1 MQKKTGNNGAKY
13 PTHLAK
19 RLGWGALALAIVV
32 AILFGLAH
40 GKGSQA
46 RQAKRQALRVLTPTQ
61 VRTNGYTSSA
71 SCRACHPSQ
80 YASWHRSYHR
90 TMTQLAGP
98 HSVMGRFD
106 GTEVESGG
114 LLYRVFQT
122 NGQYWA
128 TMPDPEIIMLAVET
142 GQRVNDHTYQIRTN
156 GVLSMLD
163 LRTVPRVDKRV
174 VMTTGSHHYQTYWVE
189 GSVLNP
195 TNQINEAKYGNLLQ
209 TLPLVYLPR
218 EQQWI
223 PRENAFMMAPS
234 SKRMISQWNHH
245 CIKCHST
252 AGNPGIVANKITIP
266 YTIRKGDTLSTI
278 AKRHKTTEAAIT
290 KANDIK
296 NPNDIQPG
304 QELKLSK
311 IQHTFDTRTAELGI
325 SCEACHGPAAGHA
338 EHYRS
343 PLARYAEQH
352 RDAQAAKVV
361 NPAKLDHRRS
371 SQVCGQCH
379 GVYIYNDAERGQRF
393 ARSGP
398 AYRPGDNIHS
408 IRYYIQ
414 HPGPAPT
421 PERQEE
427 LEKNPEFFR
436 ERWWDDGT
444 VLAGGREFT
453 AMRVSACY
461 TKGTMSC
468 LSCHSMHHSD
478 EVEPDS
484 WRKDQLKPDMR
495 GNAACVECHAKP
507 EYTTAIERHTFH
519 KPGSTGSNCL
529 NCHMPHTTYALLGAI
544 RNHQIQ
550 SPSAERSIRHGVPN
564 ACNLCHLDQT
574 LDWTQQQL
582 AKRYGHEPL
591 PLSAEQRN
599 TSAAL
604 LWLLKG
610 HAAQRAI
617 TAWHAGWEPASEVSG
632 EDWLAPHL
640 ARLLDDP
647 YGVVR
652 HIAKE
657 SLGKQTGFGGFE
669 FDFLA
674 GAPERARLAKRA
686 IAQWSEQPG
695 EASGAAILIEPD
707 RQLMETAIQA
717 LLKRRDNRPFTI
729 KE

>member
-1 MQKKTGNNGAKY
+1 M
-13 PTHLAK
+13 
-19 RLGWGALALAIVV
+19 GWGAFALALTV
-32 AILFGLAH
+32 AILFGLAY
-40 GKGSQA
+40 GKSSFSK
-46 RQAKRQALRVLTPTQ
+46 QAKRQELRALTPTQ
-61 VRTNGYTSSA
+61 VKSDGYTSSA

-80 YASWHRSYHR
+80 YASWHKSYHR

-98 HSVMGRFD
+98 HSVMGKFD
-106 GTEVESGG
+106 GTEVASGG
-114 LLYRVFQT
+114 LLYSVYQT
-122 NGQYWA
+122 NDQYWA
-128 TMPDPEIIMLAVET
+128 KMPDPEIIMKTIET
-142 GQRVNDHTYQIRTN
+142 GRRINDHNYQIRTN
-156 GVLSMLD
+156 GVLSVID

-195 TNQINEAKYGNLLQ
+195 TNQINERKYGNLLQ
-209 TLPLVYLPR
+209 TLPLVYLPK

-252 AGNPGIVANKITIP
+252 AGNPGLIDN
-266 YTIRKGDTLSTI
+266 G
-278 AKRHKTTEAAIT
+278 
-290 KANDIK
+290 
-296 NPNDIQPG
+296 
-304 QELKLSK
+304 
-311 IQHTFDTRTAELGI
+311 TFDTRTAELGI

-343 PLARYAEQH
+343 PLARYADQFS
-352 RDAQAAKVV
+352 DAAAAKVV

-379 GVYIYNDAERGQRF
+379 GVFIYNDPKRGQQF

-398 AYRPGDNIHS
+398 IYRPGDDIHS

-414 HPGPAPT
+414 HPGPSPT
-421 PERQEE
+421 PVRQEE

-444 VLAGGREFT
+444 ILAGGREFT

-461 TKGTMSC
+461 TKGEMSC

-478 EVEPDS
+478 PV
-484 WRKDQLKPDMR
+484 DQLKPDMR
-495 GNAACVECHAKP
+495 GNAACIECHADP
-507 EYTTAIERHTFH
+507 QYTTQIEQHTFH
-519 KPGSTGSNCL
+519 EKNSTGSNCL
-529 NCHMPHTTYALLGAI
+529 NCHMPHTTYALLGGI

-550 SPSAERSIRHGVPN
+550 SPSAKRSIRHGVPN

-574 LDWTQQQL
+574 LDWAQQHL

-591 PLSAEQRN
+591 PLSAEQKS

-617 TAWHAGWEPASEVSG
+617 TAWHAGWQPAREISG
-632 EDWLAPHL
+632 GDWLAPHL
-640 ARLLDDP
+640 ARLLEDP

-657 SLGKQTGFGGFE
+657 SLEKQPGFGEFE
-669 FDFLA
+669 YDFLA
-674 GAPERARLAKRA
+674 DAPKRTRLAKRA
-686 IAQWSEQPG
+686 IAQWNEQPG
-695 EASGAAILIEPD
+695 ETSGEAILIESD
-707 RQLMETAIQA
+707 RRLMETAIQA
-717 LLKRRDNRPFTI
+717 LLKRRDDRPFTI

>member
-1 MQKKTGNNGAKY
+1 M
-13 PTHLAK
+13 
-19 RLGWGALALAIVV
+19 ALAIVV
-32 AILFGLAH
+32 AVLFGLAH

-46 RQAKRQALRVLTPTQ
+46 RQAKRATLQALTPTQ

-80 YASWHRSYHR
+80 YASWHKSYHR

-114 LLYRVFQT
+114 LLYRVYQT

-128 TMPDPEIIMLAVET
+128 TMPDPEILMKAVET
-142 GQRVNDHTYQIRTN
+142 GRRVNDHSYQIRTN
-156 GVLSMLD
+156 GMLSMLD

-189 GSVLNP
+189 GSVRNP

-209 TLPLVYLPR
+209 TLPLVYLPK

-252 AGNPGIVANKITIP
+252 AGNPGLT
-266 YTIRKGDTLSTI
+266 GS
-278 AKRHKTTEAAIT
+278 
-290 KANDIK
+290 
-296 NPNDIQPG
+296 G
-304 QELKLSK
+304 
-311 IQHTFDTRTAELGI
+311 TFDTRTAELGI

-343 PLARYAEQH
+343 PLARYADQFS
-352 RDAQAAKVV
+352 DDSAAQVV

-379 GVYIYNDAERGQRF
+379 GVYIYQDEKTGNEF

-398 AYRPGDNIHS
+398 VYRPGDNIHD

-414 HPGPAPT
+414 HPGPEPT
-421 PERQEE
+421 PVRQEE
-427 LEKNPEFFR
+427 LEKNPDFFR

-444 VLAGGREFT
+444 ILAGGREFT

-478 EVEPDS
+478 PV
-484 WRKDQLKPDMR
+484 DQLKPEMR
-495 GNAACVECHAKP
+495 GNAACVECHAEP

-519 KPGSTGSNCL
+519 KPSSTGSNCL

-550 SPSAERSIRHGVPN
+550 SPSTKRSIRHDVPN

-574 LDWTQQQL
+574 LDWAQQHL

-591 PLSAEQRN
+591 PLNAEQKS

-617 TAWHAGWEPASEVSG
+617 TAWHAGWQPAREISG
-632 EDWLAPHL
+632 GDWLAPHL
-640 ARLLDDP
+640 ARLLEDP

-657 SLGKQTGFGGFE
+657 SLEKQPGFGEFE
-669 FDFLA
+669 YDFLA
-674 GAPERARLAKRA
+674 DAPKRARLAKRA

-695 EASGAAILIEPD
+695 ETSGEAILIESD
-707 RQLMETAIQA
+707 RRLMETAIQA
-717 LLKRRDNRPFTI
+717 LLKRRDDRPFTI

>member
-1 MQKKTGNNGAKY
+1 M
-13 PTHLAK
+13 PSRLAK
-19 RLGWGALALAIVV
+19 RLGWGVMALAIVV
-32 AILFGLAH
+32 AVLFGLAH

-46 RQAKRQALRVLTPTQ
+46 RQAKRATLQALTPTQ

-80 YASWHRSYHR
+80 YASWHKSYHR

-98 HSVMGRFD
+98 HSVMGQFD

-114 LLYRVFQT
+114 LLYRVYQT

-128 TMPDPEIIMLAVET
+128 TMPDPEILMKAVET
-142 GQRVNDHTYQIRTN
+142 GRRVNDHTYQIRTN

-189 GSVLNP
+189 GSVRNP

-209 TLPLVYLPR
+209 TLPLVYLPK

-252 AGNPGIVANKITIP
+252 AGNPGLT
-266 YTIRKGDTLSTI
+266 GS
-278 AKRHKTTEAAIT
+278 
-290 KANDIK
+290 
-296 NPNDIQPG
+296 G
-304 QELKLSK
+304 
-311 IQHTFDTRTAELGI
+311 TFDTRTAELGI

-343 PLARYAEQH
+343 PLARYADQFS
-352 RDAQAAKVV
+352 DDSAAQVV

-379 GVYIYNDAERGQRF
+379 GVYIYQDEKAGNEF

-398 AYRPGDNIHS
+398 VYRPGDNIHD

-414 HPGPAPT
+414 HPGPEPT
-421 PERQEE
+421 PVRQEE
-427 LEKNPEFFR
+427 LEKNPDFFR

-444 VLAGGREFT
+444 ILAGGREFT

-478 EVEPDS
+478 PV
-484 WRKDQLKPDMR
+484 DQLKPEMR
-495 GNAACVECHAKP
+495 GNAACVECHAEP

-519 KPGSTGSNCL
+519 KPSSTGSNCL

-550 SPSAERSIRHGVPN
+550 SPSAKRSIRHGVPN

-574 LDWTQQQL
+574 LDWTQQHL
-582 AKRYGHEPL
+582 AKRYGHKPL
-591 PLSAEQRN
+591 PLNAEQKS

-617 TAWHAGWEPASEVSG
+617 TAWHAGWQPAREISG
-632 EDWLAPHL
+632 GDWLAPHL
-640 ARLLDDP
+640 ARLLEDP

-657 SLGKQTGFGGFE
+657 SLEKQPGFGEFE
-669 FDFLA
+669 YDFLA
-674 GAPERARLAKRA
+674 DAPKRARLAKRA
-686 IAQWSEQPG
+686 IAQWNEQPG
-695 EASGAAILIEPD
+695 ETSGEAILIESD
-707 RQLMETAIQA
+707 RRLMETAIQA
-717 LLKRRDNRPFTI
+717 LLKRRDDRPFTI

>member
-1 MQKKTGNNGAKY
+1 LEQNLFKKSAKH
-13 PTHLAK
+13 PSPLS
-19 RLGWGALALAIVV
+19 WGVFALSIVV

-40 GKGSQA
+40 GKSSQS
-46 RQAKRQALRVLTPTQ
+46 RQAKREVLQALTPTQ

-71 SCRACHPSQ
+71 SCRSCHPSQ
-80 YASWHRSYHR
+80 YASWHKSYHR

-98 HSVMGRFD
+98 HSVMGQFD

-114 LLYRVFQT
+114 LLYRVYET

-128 TMPDPEIIMLAVET
+128 TMPDPEIIMKAVET
-142 GQRVNDHTYQIRTN
+142 GRRVNDHTYQIRTN
-156 GVLSMLD
+156 DVLSMLD
-163 LRTVPRVDKRV
+163 LRTVPRVEKRV

-195 TNQINEAKYGNLLQ
+195 TNQINESKYGNLLQ
-209 TLPLVYLPR
+209 TLPLVYLPK

-252 AGNPGIVANKITIP
+252 AGNPGLTDN
-266 YTIRKGDTLSTI
+266 R
-278 AKRHKTTEAAIT
+278 
-290 KANDIK
+290 
-296 NPNDIQPG
+296 
-304 QELKLSK
+304 
-311 IQHTFDTRTAELGI
+311 TFDTRTAELGI

-343 PLARYAEQH
+343 PLARYADQLS
-352 RDAQAAKVV
+352 DAAAAKVI

-379 GVYIYNDAERGQRF
+379 GVYIYNDPERGQQF

-398 AYRPGDNIHS
+398 IYQPGDDINS
-408 IRYYIQ
+408 VRYYIQ

-421 PERQEE
+421 PVRQEE

-444 VLAGGREFT
+444 ILAGGREFT

-461 TKGTMSC
+461 TKGEMSC

-478 EVEPDS
+478 PV
-484 WRKDQLKPDMR
+484 DQLKPDMR
-495 GNAACVECHAKP
+495 GNAACIECHTDP
-507 EYTTAIERHTFH
+507 EYTTQIEQHTFH
-519 KPGSTGSNCL
+519 EKKSTGSNCL

-550 SPSAERSIRHGVPN
+550 SPSAKRSIRHGVPN

-574 LDWTQQQL
+574 LDWVQQHL
-582 AKRYGHEPL
+582 VKRYNHEPL
-591 PLSAEQRN
+591 PLSAEQKS

-617 TAWHAGWEPASEVSG
+617 TAWHAGWQPARDVSG
-632 EDWLAPHL
+632 GDWLAPHL
-640 ARLLDDP
+640 ARLLEDP

-657 SLGKQTGFGGFE
+657 SLEKQPGFGEFE
-669 FDFLA
+669 FDFLSK
-674 GAPERARLAKRA
+674 APERARLAKRA
-686 IAQWSEQPG
+686 IKQWNQQPG
-695 EASGAAILIEPD
+695 DATGEAILIDID
-707 RQLMETAIQA
+707 RRLMETAIEA
-717 LLKRRDNRPFTI
+717 LLQRRDDRPFTI

>member
-1 MQKKTGNNGAKY
+1 MHNIPDKS
-13 PTHLAK
+13 THTLPPLAK
-19 RLGWGALALAIVV
+19 RLGWGVFALAIVV

-40 GKGSQA
+40 GKGSQD
-46 RQAKRQALRVLTPTQ
+46 RQAKRQALELLTPTQ
-61 VRTNGYTSSA
+61 VKTNGYTSSA

-80 YASWHRSYHR
+80 FESWHKSYHR

-98 HSVMGRFD
+98 DSVMGRFD
-106 GTEVESGG
+106 GTEVKSGG
-114 LLYRVFQT
+114 LLYRLYQT

-128 TMPDPEIIMLAVET
+128 TMPDPEILMKTIET
-142 GQRVNDHTYQIRTN
+142 GRRVNDHTYQIRTN
-156 GVLSMLD
+156 GTLSMLD
-163 LRTVPRVDKRV
+163 LRTVPRVEKRV

-195 TNQINEAKYGNLLQ
+195 TNQINEPKYGNLLQ
-209 TLPLVYLPR
+209 TLPLVYLPK

-252 AGNPGIVANKITIP
+252 AGNPGLTDN
-266 YTIRKGDTLSTI
+266 G
-278 AKRHKTTEAAIT
+278 
-290 KANDIK
+290 
-296 NPNDIQPG
+296 
-304 QELKLSK
+304 
-311 IQHTFDTRTAELGI
+311 TFDTRTTELGI
-325 SCEACHGPAAGHA
+325 SCEACHGPAAEHA
-338 EHYRS
+338 QHYRS
-343 PLARYAEQH
+343 PLARYTEQFNE
-352 RDAQAAKVV
+352 AKAAKVV
-361 NPAKLDHRRS
+361 NPAKLDHKRS

-379 GVYIYNDAERGQRF
+379 GVYIYNDAERGQEF

-398 AYRPGDNIHS
+398 IYRPGDDIHS

-421 PERQEE
+421 PMRQEE
-427 LEKNPEFFR
+427 LEKNPGFFR

-444 VLAGGREFT
+444 ILAGGREFT

-461 TKGTMSC
+461 TKGEMSC

-478 EVEPDS
+478 PV
-484 WRKDQLKPDMR
+484 DQLKPEMR
-495 GNAACVECHAKP
+495 SNAACVDCHADP
-507 EYTTAIERHTFH
+507 EYTTAIEQHTFH
-519 KPGSTGSNCL
+519 TPNSTGSNCL

-550 SPSAERSIRHGVPN
+550 SPSAKRSIRHGVPN

-574 LDWTQQQL
+574 LDWTQKYL
-582 AKRYGHEPL
+582 SKRYGHEPL
-591 PLSAEQRN
+591 PLNDEQKS

-617 TAWHAGWEPASEVSG
+617 TAWHAGWKPARDISG
-632 EDWLAPHL
+632 GDWLAPHL
-640 ARLLDDP
+640 ARLLEDP

-657 SLGKQTGFGGFE
+657 SLEKQPGFEEFE

-674 GAPERARLAKRA
+674 EAPERARLAKNA
-686 IAQWSEQPG
+686 ITQWNQQTG
-695 EASGAAILIEPD
+695 DTTGDVILIDSD
-707 RQLMETAIQA
+707 RRLMETAIKA
-717 LLKRRDNRPFTI
+717 LLQRRDDRPVTI

>member
-1 MQKKTGNNGAKY
+1 M
-13 PTHLAK
+13 PSRLAK
-19 RLGWGALALAIVV
+19 RLGWGVMALAIVV
-32 AILFGLAH
+32 AVLFGLAH

-46 RQAKRQALRVLTPTQ
+46 RQAKRATLQALTPTQ

-80 YASWHRSYHR
+80 YASWHNSYHR

-98 HSVMGRFD
+98 HSVMGQFD

-114 LLYRVFQT
+114 LLYRVYQT

-128 TMPDPEIIMLAVET
+128 TMPDPEILMKAVET
-142 GQRVNDHTYQIRTN
+142 GRRVNDHTYQIRTN

-189 GSVLNP
+189 GSVRNP

-209 TLPLVYLPR
+209 TLPLVYLPK

-252 AGNPGIVANKITIP
+252 AGNPGLT
-266 YTIRKGDTLSTI
+266 GS
-278 AKRHKTTEAAIT
+278 
-290 KANDIK
+290 
-296 NPNDIQPG
+296 G
-304 QELKLSK
+304 
-311 IQHTFDTRTAELGI
+311 TFDTRTAELGI

-343 PLARYAEQH
+343 PLARYADQFS
-352 RDAQAAKVV
+352 DDSAAQVV

-379 GVYIYNDAERGQRF
+379 GVYIYQDEKAGNEF

-398 AYRPGDNIHS
+398 VYRPGDNIHD

-414 HPGPAPT
+414 HPGPEPT
-421 PERQEE
+421 PVRQEE
-427 LEKNPEFFR
+427 LEKNPDFFR

-444 VLAGGREFT
+444 ILAGGREFT

-478 EVEPDS
+478 PV
-484 WRKDQLKPDMR
+484 DQLKPEMR
-495 GNAACVECHAKP
+495 GNAACVECHAEP
-507 EYTTAIERHTFH
+507 EYTSAIERHTFH
-519 KPGSTGSNCL
+519 KPSSTGSNCL

-550 SPSAERSIRHGVPN
+550 SPSAKRSIRHGVPN

-574 LDWTQQQL
+574 LDWTQQHL

-591 PLSAEQRN
+591 PLNAEQKS

-617 TAWHAGWEPASEVSG
+617 TAWHAGWQPAREISG
-632 EDWLAPHL
+632 GDWLAPHL
-640 ARLLDDP
+640 ARLLEDP

-657 SLGKQTGFGGFE
+657 SLEKQPGFGEFE
-669 FDFLA
+669 YDFLA
-674 GAPERARLAKRA
+674 DAPKRARLAKRA
-686 IAQWSEQPG
+686 IAQWNEQPG
-695 EASGAAILIEPD
+695 ETSGEAILIESD
-707 RQLMETAIQA
+707 RRLMETAIQA
-717 LLKRRDNRPFTI
+717 LLKRRDDRPFTI

>member
-1 MQKKTGNNGAKY
+1 M
-13 PTHLAK
+13 PSRLAK
-19 RLGWGALALAIVV
+19 RLGWGVMALAIVV
-32 AILFGLAH
+32 AVLFGLAH

-46 RQAKRQALRVLTPTQ
+46 RQAKRATLQALTPTQ

-80 YASWHRSYHR
+80 YASWHNSYHR

-98 HSVMGRFD
+98 HSVMGQFD

-114 LLYRVFQT
+114 LLYRVYQT

-128 TMPDPEIIMLAVET
+128 TMPDPEILMKAVET
-142 GQRVNDHTYQIRTN
+142 GRRVNDHTYQIRTN

-189 GSVLNP
+189 GSVRNP

-209 TLPLVYLPR
+209 TLPLVYLPK

-223 PRENAFMMAPS
+223 PRENAFMIAPS

-252 AGNPGIVANKITIP
+252 AGNPGLT
-266 YTIRKGDTLSTI
+266 GS
-278 AKRHKTTEAAIT
+278 
-290 KANDIK
+290 
-296 NPNDIQPG
+296 G
-304 QELKLSK
+304 
-311 IQHTFDTRTAELGI
+311 TFDTRTAELGI

-343 PLARYAEQH
+343 PLARYADQFS
-352 RDAQAAKVV
+352 DDSAAQVV

-379 GVYIYNDAERGQRF
+379 GVYIYQDEKAGNEF

-398 AYRPGDNIHS
+398 VYRPGDNIHD

-414 HPGPAPT
+414 HPGPEPT
-421 PERQEE
+421 PVRQEE
-427 LEKNPEFFR
+427 LEKNPDFFR

-444 VLAGGREFT
+444 ILAGGREFT

-478 EVEPDS
+478 PV
-484 WRKDQLKPDMR
+484 DQLKPEMR
-495 GNAACVECHAKP
+495 GNAACVECHAEP
-507 EYTTAIERHTFH
+507 EYTSAIERHTFH
-519 KPGSTGSNCL
+519 KPSSTGSNCL

-550 SPSAERSIRHGVPN
+550 SPSTKRSIRHGVPN

-574 LDWTQQQL
+574 LDWTQQHL

-591 PLSAEQRN
+591 PLNAEQKS

-617 TAWHAGWEPASEVSG
+617 TAWHAGWQPAREISG
-632 EDWLAPHL
+632 GDWLAPHL
-640 ARLLDDP
+640 ARLLEDP

-657 SLGKQTGFGGFE
+657 SLEKQPGFGEFE
-669 FDFLA
+669 YDFLA
-674 GAPERARLAKRA
+674 DAPKRARLAKRA
-686 IAQWSEQPG
+686 IAQWNEQPG
-695 EASGAAILIEPD
+695 ETSGEAILIESD
-707 RQLMETAIQA
+707 RRLMETAIQA
-717 LLKRRDNRPFTI
+717 LLKRRDDRPFTI

>member
-1 MQKKTGNNGAKY
+1 MQNIPDKSTT
-13 PTHLAK
+13 PLPPLAK
-19 RLGWGALALAIVV
+19 RLGWGVFALAIVV

-40 GKGSQA
+40 GKGSQE
-46 RQAKRQALRVLTPTQ
+46 RQAKRQALELLTPTQ
-61 VRTNGYTSSA
+61 VKTNGYTSSA

-80 YASWHRSYHR
+80 FESWHKSYHR

-98 HSVMGRFD
+98 DSVMGRFD
-106 GTEVESGG
+106 GTEVKSGG
-114 LLYRVFQT
+114 LLYRLYQT

-128 TMPDPEIIMLAVET
+128 TMPDPEILMKTIET
-142 GQRVNDHTYQIRTN
+142 GRRVNDHTYQIRTN
-156 GVLSMLD
+156 GTLSMLD
-163 LRTVPRVDKRV
+163 LRTVPRVEKRV

-195 TNQINEAKYGNLLQ
+195 TNQINEPKYGNLLQ
-209 TLPLVYLPR
+209 TLPLVYLPK

-252 AGNPGIVANKITIP
+252 AGNPGLTDN
-266 YTIRKGDTLSTI
+266 G
-278 AKRHKTTEAAIT
+278 
-290 KANDIK
+290 
-296 NPNDIQPG
+296 
-304 QELKLSK
+304 
-311 IQHTFDTRTAELGI
+311 TFDTRTTELGI
-325 SCEACHGPAAGHA
+325 SCEACHGPAAEHA
-338 EHYRS
+338 QHYRS
-343 PLARYAEQH
+343 PLARYTEQFNE
-352 RDAQAAKVV
+352 AKAAKVV
-361 NPAKLDHRRS
+361 NPAKLDHKRS

-379 GVYIYNDAERGQRF
+379 GVYIYNDAERGQEF

-398 AYRPGDNIHS
+398 IYRPGDDIHS

-421 PERQEE
+421 PMRQEE

-444 VLAGGREFT
+444 ILAGGREFT

-461 TKGTMSC
+461 TKGEMSC

-478 EVEPDS
+478 PV
-484 WRKDQLKPDMR
+484 DQLKPEMR
-495 GNAACVECHAKP
+495 SNAACVDCHADP
-507 EYTTAIERHTFH
+507 EYTTAIEQHTFH
-519 KPGSTGSNCL
+519 TPNSTGSNCL

-550 SPSAERSIRHGVPN
+550 SPSAKRSIRHGVPN

-574 LDWTQQQL
+574 LDWTQKHL
-582 AKRYGHEPL
+582 SKRYGHEPL
-591 PLSAEQRN
+591 PLNDEQKS

-617 TAWHAGWEPASEVSG
+617 TAWHAGWKPARDISG
-632 EDWLAPHL
+632 GDWLAPHL
-640 ARLLDDP
+640 ARLLEDP

-657 SLGKQTGFGGFE
+657 SLEKQPGFEEFE

-674 GAPERARLAKRA
+674 EAPERARLAKNA
-686 IAQWSEQPG
+686 ITQWNQQTG
-695 EASGAAILIEPD
+695 DTTGDVILIDSD
-707 RQLMETAIQA
+707 RRLMETAIKA
-717 LLKRRDNRPFTI
+717 LLQRRDDRPVTI

>member
-1 MQKKTGNNGAKY
+1 MQRNLVKNAEKL
-13 PTHLAK
+13 PSRLAK
-19 RLGWGALALAIVV
+19 RLGWGVMALAIVV

-46 RQAKRQALRVLTPTQ
+46 RQAKRATLQALTPTQ

-80 YASWHRSYHR
+80 YASWHNSYHR

-114 LLYRVFQT
+114 LLYRVYQT

-128 TMPDPEIIMLAVET
+128 TMPDPEILMKAVET
-142 GQRVNDHTYQIRTN
+142 GRRVNDHTYQIRTN

-163 LRTVPRVDKRV
+163 LRTVPRVEKRV

-189 GSVLNP
+189 GSVRNP

-209 TLPLVYLPR
+209 TLPLVYLPK

-252 AGNPGIVANKITIP
+252 AGNPGLT
-266 YTIRKGDTLSTI
+266 GS
-278 AKRHKTTEAAIT
+278 
-290 KANDIK
+290 
-296 NPNDIQPG
+296 G
-304 QELKLSK
+304 
-311 IQHTFDTRTAELGI
+311 TFDTRTAELGI

-343 PLARYAEQH
+343 PLARYADQFS
-352 RDAQAAKVV
+352 DAPAAQVV

-379 GVYIYNDAERGQRF
+379 GVYIYQDEKAGNEF

-398 AYRPGDNIHS
+398 VYRPGDNIHD

-421 PERQEE
+421 PVRQEE
-427 LEKNPEFFR
+427 LEKNRKFFR

-444 VLAGGREFT
+444 ILAGGREFT

-468 LSCHSMHHSD
+468 LSCHSIHHSD
-478 EVEPDS
+478 PV
-484 WRKDQLKPDMR
+484 DQLKPEMR
-495 GNAACVECHAKP
+495 GNAACVECHAEP

-519 KPGSTGSNCL
+519 KPDSTGSNCL

-550 SPSAERSIRHGVPN
+550 SPSAKRSIRHGVPN

-591 PLSAEQRN
+591 PLSAEQRS

-617 TAWHAGWEPASEVSG
+617 TAWHAGWQPAREVSG
-632 EDWLAPHL
+632 GDWLAPHL

-657 SLGKQTGFGGFE
+657 SLRKQPGFGGFE

-674 GAPERARLAKRA
+674 DAPERARLAKRA

-695 EASGAAILIEPD
+695 KASGETLLIDSD
-707 RQLMETAIQA
+707 RRLMKTAIEA
-717 LLKRRDNRPFTI
+717 LLKERDDRPFTI

>member
-1 MQKKTGNNGAKY
+1 VQRNLVKNAEKL
-13 PTHLAK
+13 PSRLAK
-19 RLGWGALALAIVV
+19 RLGWGVMTLAIVV
-32 AILFGLAH
+32 AVLFGLVH

-46 RQAKRQALRVLTPTQ
+46 RQAKRATLQALTPTQ

-80 YASWHRSYHR
+80 YASWHNSYHR

-114 LLYRVFQT
+114 LLYRVYQT

-128 TMPDPEIIMLAVET
+128 TMPDPEILMKTVET
-142 GQRVNDHTYQIRTN
+142 GRRVNDHTYQIRTN

-163 LRTVPRVDKRV
+163 LRTVPRVEKRV

-189 GSVLNP
+189 GSVRNP

-252 AGNPGIVANKITIP
+252 AGNPGLT
-266 YTIRKGDTLSTI
+266 GS
-278 AKRHKTTEAAIT
+278 
-290 KANDIK
+290 
-296 NPNDIQPG
+296 G
-304 QELKLSK
+304 
-311 IQHTFDTRTAELGI
+311 TFDTRTAELGI

-343 PLARYAEQH
+343 PLARYADQFS
-352 RDAQAAKVV
+352 DAPAAQVV

-379 GVYIYNDAERGQRF
+379 GVYIYQDEKAGNEF

-398 AYRPGDNIHS
+398 VYRPGDNIHD

-421 PERQEE
+421 PVRQEE
-427 LEKNPEFFR
+427 LEKNRKFFR

-444 VLAGGREFT
+444 ILAGGREFT

-468 LSCHSMHHSD
+468 LSCHSIHHSD
-478 EVEPDS
+478 PV
-484 WRKDQLKPDMR
+484 DQLKPEMR
-495 GNAACVECHAKP
+495 GNAACVECHAEP

-519 KPGSTGSNCL
+519 KPDSTGSNCL

-550 SPSAERSIRHGVPN
+550 SPSAKRSIRHGVPN

-591 PLSAEQRN
+591 PLSAEQRS

-617 TAWHAGWEPASEVSG
+617 TAWHAGWQPAREVSG
-632 EDWLAPHL
+632 GDWLAPHL

-657 SLGKQTGFGGFE
+657 SLRKQPGFGGFE

-674 GAPERARLAKRA
+674 DAPERARLAKRA

-695 EASGAAILIEPD
+695 KASGETLLIDSD
-707 RQLMETAIQA
+707 RRLMKTAIEA
-717 LLKRRDNRPFTI
+717 LLKERDDRPFTI